1 MKFQKLLVIVGSVC
15 IMAFFISGSAY
26 ARDDLAQIIA
36 EYLAEYQENTDETL
50 RELENVSRDLRQCF
64 DEFEDCT
71 DSFGKD
77 QELVQCLG
85 DFIPCTRE
93 ESTDKQRTCTQFLRE
108 FRGDFRRASR
118 DARRADV
125 EEQFKDSEAVRGTVV
140 GALGIASLCY

>member
-1 MKFQKLLVIVGSVC
+1 MKTQKLIVIAAIVC
-15 IMAFFISGSAY
+15 LMAFFISGSAY
-26 ARDDLAQIIA
+26 AQAEEIID
-36 EYLAEYQENTDETL
+36 EYLGEYQENVNETL
-50 RELENVSRDLRQCF
+50 RELENTSHDLRQCF

-71 DSFGKD
+71 DPFGKD

-118 DARRADV
+118 DARRAGV
-125 EEQFKDSEAVRGTVV
+125 EEQFKESEAVRGTVV
-140 GALGIASLCY
+140 GAGGIASLCY